1 MSLSK
6 IEGELELEVLVK
18 MVDMKHLSRFNEKMI
33 SIRKKMLNVIFSC
46 IFFNLGAY
54 KLAFVVSKERF

>member
-6 IEGELELEVLVK
+6 IEGELEVLVK

-33 SIRKKMLNVIFSC
+33 SIRNKCLMLYFHAFSL
-46 IFFNLGAY
+46 ILIL